1 MREEGRGRT
10 SKVAGRK
17 SKVQG
22 PVGEGGR
29 KVNQGG
35 IEGVKER
42 RSGMRKGDPIGN
54 EGVGRKVK
62 VRGSEGGGKKGKTA
76 RLRSGNY
83 GAARVQSW
91 LEGGRARAASQAAGD
106 GVFKRK

>member
-35 IEGVKER
+35 SEGVRER
-42 RSGMRKGDPIGN
+42 RWWRNQIGT
-54 EGVGRKVK
+54 EGVR
-62 VRGSEGGGKKGKTA
+62 EKGKAA
-76 RLRSGNY
+76 RLRSANY
-83 GAARVQSW
+83 GEVKGQSW
-91 LEGGRARAASQAAGD
+91 LAGWRARAASQAAGD
-106 GVFKRK
+106 AGFKRK